1 MPEAA
6 AARGP
11 LIEFDRVRL
20 DFGPARPVLRD
31 LSFAVARAEFV
42 VLTGANGAG
51 KSTVLQLIQGFLA
64 PSGGHVR
71 VAGEEPAKLG
81 GIALAA
87 LRRAIGVV
95 PQDLQLLADR
105 SVLENVM
112 LPALAAGLSRRAAS
126 ERARAALARVELSET
141 EERPA
146 ALAGSDQLR
155 AALARAIVNRPAL
168 LLADEPTAL
177 LDAPAAA
184 VLLRML
190 EEFVRAGVTVMMAS
204 HNGSAP
210 LAAPARCLRLVDGAL
225 SR

>member
-1 MPEAA
+1 
-6 AARGP
+6 
-11 LIEFDRVRL
+11 
-20 DFGPARPVLRD
+20 
-31 LSFAVARAEFV
+31 
-42 VLTGANGAG
+42 
-51 KSTVLQLIQGFLA
+51 VLQLIQGFLA

-71 VAGEEPAKLG
+71 VAGEEPTKLG
-81 GIALAA
+81 RIALAA

-95 PQDLQLLADR
+95 PPDLQLLADR

-168 LLADEPTAL
+168 LLADEPAAL

-204 HNGSAP
+204 HSGSAP
-210 LAAPARCLRLVDGAL
+210 LDAHARCLRLIDGAL